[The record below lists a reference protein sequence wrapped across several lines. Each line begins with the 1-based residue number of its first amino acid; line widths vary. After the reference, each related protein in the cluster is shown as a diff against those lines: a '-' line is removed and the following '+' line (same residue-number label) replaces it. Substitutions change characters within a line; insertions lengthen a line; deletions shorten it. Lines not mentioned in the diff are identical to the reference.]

1 MNILIIGVI
10 AMVKSKTKNN
20 NQENQNSQTDYQ
32 RLAQL
37 SAQFSLL
44 SSLIVNS
51 TKEDN
56 LLIDASI
63 ISLIGDVII
72 IISVLLEAYE
82 QQIAPGITTYA
93 DSLKIIGTI
102 GALIFALILFKAQL
116 IEVSLKNQ
124 SAIVGIPPL
133 TAAAGTVVTV

>member
-1 MNILIIGVI
+1 MAKN
-10 AMVKSKTKNN
+10 KTKSSNPK
-20 NQENQNSQTDYQ
+20 NQNSQTDYQ

-37 SAQFSLL
+37 SSQFSLL

-82 QQIAPGITTYA
+82 QQIAPGVTTYA
-93 DSLKIIGTI
+93 DTLKIIGTI

-133 TAAAGTVVTV
+133 TAAAGTVVTG

>member
-1 MNILIIGVI
+1 M
-10 AMVKSKTKNN
+10 
-20 NQENQNSQTDYQ
+20 
-32 RLAQL
+32 
-37 SAQFSLL
+37 
-44 SSLIVNS
+44 IVNS

-82 QQIAPGITTYA
+82 QQIAPGVTTYA
-93 DSLKIIGTI
+93 DTLKIIGTI

-133 TAAAGTVVTV
+133 TAAAGTVVTG